1 MKHLRATTISLLIV
15 LLSALSSLAQQ
26 TAAAAANA
34 AVPPLIQFSNI
45 ATDDRG
51 NCLSGVVNITFSL
64 YAAQQG
70 GEPLWNETQN
80 NVQLDSTG
88 HYSVQLG
95 ITKASGVPTTL
106 FTSGEARWLG
116 VRIAEQVEQ
125 PRVLL
130 LSVPYA
136 LKAGDAATIGG
147 LPPSAFVLAAPALNS
162 AALDSN
168 ATTQTSAPPAVED
181 VTTTGGTTN
190 YLPLFNGTA
199 TIVDSVLFQSAT
211 SPFKI
216 GINTTTPVSTLDV
229 KGGGTIR
236 GILSLPATGAAT
248 AAAGKNSQALNLAAS
263 AFNSTSSTALNQTF
277 QWQAEPAGNH
287 TDAPSGT
294 LNLLFGEG
302 ATKPSETGLHI
313 ASDGQISFAAGQTF
327 PGAGTITGVTTASGS
342 GLTGGGTSGTLNLSL
357 TNACAANQ
365 ILQYNGSAWA
375 CVASGTVTSIASGAG
390 LTGGPITGTGTLSI
404 AAGGVTNA
412 MLAGSYAQLGAAN
425 TFTAPN
431 TFGAGV
437 TAAGG
442 SYGVYG
448 TSTSGAGVSGAGP
461 SYGVYGTSATGN
473 GVYGEN
479 TATSGLAAGVY
490 GTSASGYG
498 MYGSGSAAGV
508 YGTDISASG
517 GNDGVYGT
525 SPSGNGVY
533 GTSLG
538 GYGVYGA
545 SSDSVG
551 VVGKGGVGV
560 SGSGAYGVDGFAQ
573 GNSTTGRNWVRNS
586 GVWGDTGGTATTY
599 VGVSATADENTA
611 LLVANN
617 DPSGDYPSMTVQNNT
632 TETHNP
638 VFQTSSPFTY
648 NNTRHC
654 TIDTSA
660 NLTCTGVL
668 TGSILGDAGKQ
679 TAVYAMQSAEN
690 WLEDAGSGQ
699 LSNGTAR
706 IELDPAFAQTVNA
719 EVEYHVF
726 LTPKGDSDGL
736 YVSNETPQGFEVH
749 EQHGGHS
756 SIAFDYRIMAK
767 RKGYENVRLE
777 DLTERFKQ
785 PEALLQKTRRPPPS
799 AEIRSIPAPRIPRPL
814 PQPFVAPRPMAPMPV
829 QPKSALRPHSTAQAS
844 KPEVTQK

>member
-1 MKHLRATTISLLIV
+1 MKQLRVTTISVMIM

-26 TAAAAANA
+26 TAAAATNA
-34 AVPPLIQFSNI
+34 AVPPLIQFSNV
-45 ATDDRG
+45 ATDQGG
-51 NCLSGVVNITFSL
+51 NSLSGGVNITFSL
-64 YAAQQG
+64 YSAQQG
-70 GEPLWNETQN
+70 GEPLWSETQN

-95 ITKASGVPTTL
+95 VTKANGVPTTL

-147 LPPSAFVLAAPALNS
+147 LPPSAFVLAAPPLNS

-168 ATTQTSAPPAVED
+168 ATTQTSAPPAAED
-181 VTTTGGTTN
+181 VTTNGGTTN

-229 KGGGTIR
+229 KGSGTIR
-236 GILSLPATGAAT
+236 GTLSLPATGVAT
-248 AAAGKNSQALNLAAS
+248 ATAGKNSQALNLAAS
-263 AFNSTSSTALNQTF
+263 TFNSTSSTALNQTF

-287 TDAPSGT
+287 TTTPSGT

-327 PGAGTITGVTTASGS
+327 PGVGTITGVTTASGS

-365 ILQYNGSAWA
+365 VLRYNGSVWVCA
-375 CVASGTVTSIASGAG
+375 ASGSVTSVASGAG
-390 LTGGPITGTGTLSI
+390 LTGGPITATGTLSI
-404 AAGGVTNA
+404 APGGVTNA

-437 TAAGG
+437 T
-442 SYGVYG
+442 
-448 TSTSGAGVSGAGP
+448 GAGA

-498 MYGSGSAAGV
+498 VYGAGSAAGV
-508 YGTDISASG
+508 YGADISASG
-517 GNDGVYGT
+517 ENDGVYGT

-551 VVGKGGVGV
+551 VVGKGGIGV
-560 SGSGAYGVDGFAQ
+560 SGSGAWGVDGFAQ
-573 GNSTTGRNWVRNS
+573 GNSTTGRDWVRNS
-586 GVWGDTGGTATTY
+586 GVWGDTGGAATAY

-785 PEALLQKTRRPPPS
+785 PEALLQKTRRPQPS
-799 AEIRSIPAPRIPRPL
+799 AEIRSIPAPRIPRTPL
-814 PQPFVAPRPMAPMPV
+814 QPFVAPRPIAPTPV
-829 QPKSALRPHSTAQAS
+829 QPKSAPRPHSTAQAS